1 MKSRMHEETV
11 TSYPP
16 ARLAWGNVV
25 LEFAQVVPADPVREL
40 VPYYHFRILT
50 ENACDAGFINFR
62 LGDSERIMLYAGHIG
77 YEVFEPYRGNRLALA
92 ACQAIG
98 PFVRT
103 IYESVIIT
111 CNPDNEPSRRTIE
124 LLGGRF
130 LNEIPVPPEEPAY
143 ISGSRAK
150 RRYDWKP

>member
-1 MKSRMHEETV
+1 MPEEIFIPN
-11 TSYPP
+11 PP
-16 ARLAWGNVV
+16 VRLPWGNVV
-25 LEFAQVVPADPVREL
+25 LEFAQAVPADPVLEL
-40 VPYYHFRILT
+40 VPYYHFRIT
-50 ENACDAGFINFR
+50 TAEGGDAGFINFR
-62 LGDSERIMLYAGHIG
+62 LGDSERILLYAGHIG

-92 ACQAIG
+92 ACLAIG

-124 LLGGRF
+124 RLGARF

-143 ISGSRAK
+143 ANGSRAK
-150 RRYDWKP
+150 RRYEWRA